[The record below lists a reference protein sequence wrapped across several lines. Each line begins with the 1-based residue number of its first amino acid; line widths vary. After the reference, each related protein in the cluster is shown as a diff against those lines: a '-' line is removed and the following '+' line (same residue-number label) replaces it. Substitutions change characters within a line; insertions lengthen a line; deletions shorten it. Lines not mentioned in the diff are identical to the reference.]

1 MGAAP
6 MTVSETRE
14 RLRRIA
20 AEEQRQNLMGY
31 SADGGYARHRLEN
44 QRHEGT
50 PIASA
55 KVPRTVVM
63 EQDEQGKW
71 WANKPAFGPF
81 DTVRDLELAVYG
93 RSELSSGKRDW
104 RDDARPSDE

>member
-1 MGAAP
+1 

-31 SADGGYARHRLEN
+31 SADPFSRHRLEN

-50 PIASA
+50 PIAGA
-55 KVPRTVVM
+55 RVPHVLRI
-63 EQDEQGKW
+63 EQVDGRW
-71 WANKPAFGPF
+71 WANDKTIGPF
-81 DTVRDLELAVYG
+81 DTIRDLEIAVYG
-93 RSELSSGKRDW
+93 RSDLSAAKRDW
-104 RDDARPSDE
+104 RDEAPRPADE